1 MAWFTLS
8 IDLDEIASEDEAA
21 AQHEP
26 AAQHELDHND
36 EVC

>member
-8 IDLDEIASEDEAA
+8 IDLDETLSEDETA
-21 AQHEP
+21 AQHEFNR
-26 AAQHELDHND
+26 DD